1 MITDLWFRFT
11 ICARYGMDPAG
22 PWFDELDPVVRMM
35 LVEYERVELVR
46 KK

>member
-22 PWFDELDPVVRMM
+22 PWFDGLDPVVRMM
-35 LVEYERVELVR
+35 LVEFERVELVR